1 MSDTPRTDWI
11 AERNYNRQQVPAEFA
26 RELEREL
33 AEIKAFAPAVGQ
45 AVDYLAMKGPDTMR
59 DDCMGRLE
67 VLEYKLRKSESALPN
82 AQAQSRPA
90 QKTNK
95 L

>member
-1 MSDTPRTDWI
+1 MNDN
-11 AERNYNRQQVPAEFA
+11 NYQFCREDPDAAAFKLM
-26 RELEREL
+26 ELEREL

-82 AQAQSRPA
+82 
-90 QKTNK
+90 
-95 L
+95 